1 MSGGRANTTG
11 TLVGSLFLYLIISC
25 MQLMGA
31 NAGIQSVVKGALI
44 IIVLLIGASEN
55 TKKREKKYKKMTA

>member
-1 MSGGRANTTG
+1 
-11 TLVGSLFLYLIISC
+11 

-31 NAGIQSVVKGALI
+31 NAGIQSVVKGSLI

-55 TKKREKKYKKMTA
+55 NKKREQKYRKTIVESGT